1 MKEQIPGKQIHHLLL
16 LLFFFSFQ
24 NLCLYELVKRLER
37 LISYVVVLVSL
48 KFLELIK
55 ILCASKWCEVLISF
69 I

>member
-16 LLFFFSFQ
+16 LLFFSFQ

-55 ILCASKWCEVLISF
+55 ILGASKWCEVLISF